1 LPGASLFGKLEQS
14 DECTCALGFV
24 IVDRSIHPIDR
35 SIVFSSLRGIPEQG
49 RVLNANVYAHVASD
63 SVLPFAFSIRDGVVN
78 TREGETERE
87 KERERGEE
95 RHPPALLT

>member
-35 SIVFSSLRGIPEQG
+35 
-49 RVLNANVYAHVASD
+49 VLLPSRDSRIGPCLEREMYVCAHVASD

-78 TREGETERE
+78 T
-87 KERERGEE
+87 
-95 RHPPALLT
+95 